1 MRESEIDSGLLHTL
15 TRISGLFHLRFV
27 NSIIT
32 IDFIVQSL
40 SRSNNN
46 NAFNSWQIS
55 YIVANGW
62 WIKRY
67 TGNTYTQTRK
77 QTQIQIQLCLLHF
90 PSLSQAT
97 KFPMKLDF
105 GFFLYF
111 FLPFALDRGNNN
123 KNNVNWVQQQLSL
136 YVLHAPFAFFFVVF
150 CCALFI
156 RGGFLSTNFFL
167 RGNRR
172 AMSSLCL
179 VPFLAFL
186 HSVPS
191 CSAPQ
196 ESRFATNSTRVET
209 R

>member
-1 MRESEIDSGLLHTL
+1 MRKSEIDSGLLHTL

-46 NAFNSWQIS
+46 NNGFNSWQIS

-67 TGNTYTQTRK
+67 TGNTHTQADSDTDSA
-77 QTQIQIQLCLLHF
+77 LPVAF
-90 PSLSQAT
+90 PSAESSYEIPYET
-97 KFPMKLDF
+97 GFWFPS
-105 GFFLYF
+105 FFL
-111 FLPFALDRGNNN
+111 FLPFALDTGNNN
-123 KNNVNWVQQQLSL
+123 NNNVNWVQQQLSL
-136 YVLHAPFAFFFVVF
+136 YVLHAPFAFFFVVYG
-150 CCALFI
+150 CALFI

-209 R
+209 W